1 MCSCAKQIR
10 SLWVNKKIC
19 LGQENIETAS
29 QLEQDEVTRQK
40 VPTSSGSLVVKLY
53 ETHKEKGFFTARG
66 LEKTSFT
73 HWEEKC
79 SFKNAKY
86 TLRKGGQVKDLSW
99 F

>member
-1 MCSCAKQIR
+1 MGKTRRGFVKGKKNLKQQADLSTMR
-10 SLWVNKKIC
+10 WPD
-19 LGQENIETAS
+19 T
-29 QLEQDEVTRQK
+29 K

-66 LEKTSFT
+66 LKKTSFT